1 MPGRIL
7 HVKCEGQRTHTDLI
21 VCYQW
26 VRQDKKR
33 EQVQKQKA
41 QFWTKLG
48 QVLHLLPVR
57 NLLLMGADFNSKLRP
72 LAGLVGRGFMR
83 SNQGCDVELEAIL
96 QTRNLVLTNTWSSSA
111 ATRAHT
117 FRNGE
122 VRSQLDFLVTRRL
135 TVGAMAKMSAPI
147 LLDLVPW
154 RKGPKHRPVQG
165 SVRWIAGWCCAKKK
179 VSLLFQYSKQD
190 LREHLLHNTDKAQL
204 LKTRV
209 LKALQSCPASADLQ
223 MLNRE
228 VLKACQELFP
238 ARRQQQLKP
247 RELPQVMQAIHGMW
261 EAHSDLQKPRPRGQ
275 FRRASTAVARKLA
288 FQRACRELRHQNRQA
303 RKLWLVDKLQLAE
316 QAAAKHD
323 YAELYRIINQVA
335 PIKRRERVR
344 IRSKTGD
351 LLTKGQQFS
360 EIFEYFSTAFRADTG
375 AAVTGHCC
383 LSLSSEE
390 IVAAL
395 AKLKRGK
402 AVPASSVPTEIWQL
416 CPAEYACKLE
426 SLLATR
432 SRTGAPVPPEVSHC
446 ELSLLPKPGKDTRR
460 LRDLRPLGLQ
470 DPSSKIYAL
479 ALRGKTHGIHP
490 TSP

>member
-1 MPGRIL
+1 
-7 HVKCEGQRTHTDLI
+7 
-21 VCYQW
+21 
-26 VRQDKKR
+26 
-33 EQVQKQKA
+33 
-41 QFWTKLG
+41 
-48 QVLHLLPVR
+48 
-57 NLLLMGADFNSKLRP
+57 MGADFNSKLRP

-238 ARRQQQLKP
+238 LGDSSSSNHVNCRRLCRPYMVCGKHIRTCKSHV
-247 RELPQVMQAIHGMW
+247 REGNSVEPL
-261 EAHSDLQKPRPRGQ
+261 
-275 FRRASTAVARKLA
+275 
-288 FQRACRELRHQNRQA
+288 
-303 RKLWLVDKLQLAE
+303 LQLPE
-316 QAAAKHD
+316 SLH
-323 YAELYRIINQVA
+323 
-335 PIKRRERVR
+335 
-344 IRSKTGD
+344 
-351 LLTKGQQFS
+351 FS
-360 EIFEYFSTAFRADTG
+360 EHVG
-375 AAVTGHCC
+375 
-383 LSLSSEE
+383 SSD
-390 IVAAL
+390 I
-395 AKLKRGK
+395 RIG
-402 AVPASSVPTEIWQL
+402 
-416 CPAEYACKLE
+416 
-426 SLLATR
+426 
-432 SRTGAPVPPEVSHC
+432 
-446 ELSLLPKPGKDTRR
+446 R
-460 LRDLRPLGLQ
+460 LG
-470 DPSSKIYAL
+470 SYGS
-479 ALRGKTHGIHP
+479 
-490 TSP
+490 